1 MKFHKHQGFF
11 SVDMKNKRYTV
22 ILKATLLGCTT
33 FQLSTNL
40 SISSCCSI
48 YALRLTANSK
58 TKEASINFDLKL
70 VLYSFFLHFFC
81 VFFFSLAKFHS
92 GSEGQ
97 MSFHFSFDLKSQEKK
112 NTSKKKKQLFHSFNR
127 FYSKRWKKWSFPA
140 KKKKNGTFV
149 SRLSKGFSSSSP
161 CWPFLLVLIV
171 PK

>member
-1 MKFHKHQGFF
+1 MSGFTSISHFSYQFDMKSHKHQGFF

-22 ILKATLLGCTT
+22 ILKATLLGGTT

-81 VFFFSLAKFHS
+81 VFFLGKRHFCHQK
-92 GSEGQ
+92 GQ
-97 MSFHFSFDLKSQEKK
+97 KTTLLST
-112 NTSKKKKQLFHSFNR
+112 TSKIATLLS
-127 FYSKRWKKWSFPA
+127 SKVHFCQP
-140 KKKKNGTFV
+140 
-149 SRLSKGFSSSSP
+149 KGHFCQHKVTS
-161 CWPFLLVLIV
+161 VN
-171 PK
+171 

>member
-1 MKFHKHQGFF
+1 MKSHKHRGFF

-22 ILKATLLGCTT
+22 ILKATLLGGTT

-70 VLYSFFLHFFC
+70 YSFFLHFFC
-81 VFFFSLAKFHS
+81 VFFSLAKFHS

-112 NTSKKKKQLFHSFNR
+112 KHLEKKTAFSFIQSILLQKVKKMIFSGEKKKTVPLVVLYGNIIQ
-127 FYSKRWKKWSFPA
+127 
-140 KKKKNGTFV
+140 V
-149 SRLSKGFSSSSP
+149 SYRR
-161 CWPFLLVLIV
+161 
-171 PK
+171 

>member
-1 MKFHKHQGFF
+1 MKSHKHRGFF

-22 ILKATLLGCTT
+22 ILKATLLGGTT

-70 VLYSFFLHFFC
+70 YSFFLHFFC
-81 VFFFSLAKFHS
+81 VFFSLAKFHS

-112 NTSKKKKQLFHSFNR
+112 KTSKKKQLFHSFNR

-140 KKKKNGTFV
+140 KKKKNGTFALYHTCV
-149 SRLSKGFSSSSP
+149 NLLLLQFSSYRRA
-161 CWPFLLVLIV
+161 LLGW
-171 PK
+171 

>member
-1 MKFHKHQGFF
+1 MKSHKHQGFF

-22 ILKATLLGCTT
+22 ILKATLLGGTT

-70 VLYSFFLHFFC
+70 YSFFLHFFC
-81 VFFFSLAKFHS
+81 VFFSLAKFHS

-112 NTSKKKKQLFHSFNR
+112 KHLEKKNNSFFIHSIDFTPKGEKNDLCRRKKKTV
-127 FYSKRWKKWSFPA
+127 P
-140 KKKKNGTFV
+140 
-149 SRLSKGFSSSSP
+149 
-161 CWPFLLVLIV
+161 LVVYITLKCRIRNA
-171 PK
+171 